1 MFSKKPTAAAPL
13 AALCAA
19 MALSMPSAGAAE
31 QPGMV
36 VARDPQ
42 TGELRTPTPAE
53 LKALRQ
59 QGGEASMM
67 GRAAAEAPAA
77 TAPAAV
83 ARTDGVRQFRLGERA
98 MVYSVV
104 TRDADGK
111 LVQQCVEGEHA
122 ADKAVKSGAPAARQ
136 NGGHSHE

>member
-1 MFSKKPTAAAPL
+1 MSSKNPSAAVPL

-19 MALSMPSAGAAE
+19 MALALPSAGAAE

-42 TGELRTPTPAE
+42 TGQLRAPTAAE

-59 QGGEASMM
+59 QGEASMM
-67 GRAAAEAPAA
+67 GKAAVEAP
-77 TAPAAV
+77 TAV
-83 ARTDGVRQFRLGERA
+83 TRTDGVRQVRLGERG

-111 LVQQCVEGEHA
+111 LVRKCVQGEQA
-122 ADKAVKSGAPAARQ
+122 AQEAIKPGATSGEREH
-136 NGGHSHE
+136 NHD

>member
-1 MFSKKPTAAAPL
+1 MSSKKPTAAAPL
-13 AALCAA
+13 AVLCTA
-19 MALSMPSAGAAE
+19 MIMAMPAAGAAE
-31 QPGMV
+31 QPGMT

-42 TGELRTPTPAE
+42 TGELRAPTPAE

-67 GRAAAEAPAA
+67 GKAAAEAA
-77 TAPAAV
+77 APAAV

-104 TRDADGK
+104 TRGADGK
-111 LVQQCVEGEHA
+111 LVEQCVEGERA
-122 ADKAVKSGAPAARQ
+122 AEQAAKSGAPAAKHK
-136 NGGHSHE
+136 GEHSHD

>member
-1 MFSKKPTAAAPL
+1 MSSKKPTAAAPL
-13 AALCAA
+13 AVLCAA
-19 MALSMPSAGAAE
+19 IAMAMPAAGAAE

-42 TGELRTPTPAE
+42 TGELRAPTPAE

-59 QGGEASMM
+59 LGGEAAMM
-67 GRAAAEAPAA
+67 GKAAAE
-77 TAPAAV
+77 APAAV

-104 TRDADGK
+104 TRGADGK
-111 LVQQCVEGEHA
+111 LVEQCVEGEHA
-122 ADKAVKSGAPAARQ
+122 AEHAVRSGAPAAKP
-136 NGGHSHE
+136 NGEHSHD

>member
-1 MFSKKPTAAAPL
+1 MSSKNPTAAVPL

-19 MALSMPSAGAAE
+19 MAMAMPAAAAAE

-42 TGELRTPTPAE
+42 TGQLRAPTADE

-59 QGGEASMM
+59 QSQQGQAAMM
-67 GRAAAEAPAA
+67 GKAAVEAPA
-77 TAPAAV
+77 TV
-83 ARTDGVRQFRLGERA
+83 TRTDGVRQVRLGERG

-111 LVQQCVEGEHA
+111 LVRQCVQGEQA
-122 ADKAVKSGAPAARQ
+122 AQEAIKPGATSGNRE
-136 NGGHSHE
+136 HSHD